1 MRPSRTPMTWHDSW
15 QIGDHG
21 EFIAADAEKR
31 RDIFNPSGTEI
42 RKMLDENLLKTFLA
56 STSFFNTCKRLDEE
70 HGAQSVNVS
79 LRSLLPYKI
88 EGASCATVMRLSRL
102 DE

>member
-1 MRPSRTPMTWHDSW
+1 MPPSRTPITWHDSW

-21 EFIAADAEKR
+21 DFVAADAEKR

-42 RKMLDENLLKTFLA
+42 RKMLDENLLKTFLG

-70 HGAQSVNVS
+70 HGAQTVKVS
-79 LRSLLPYKI
+79 LKTLLPFKA
-88 EGASCATVMRLSRL
+88 EGCSCATVMRLSQL
-102 DE
+102 D